1 MIDDSGRTI
10 CSFPLIF
17 IYIVPRRIWLHICFS
32 LKKSQIT
39 KCIAIQSFKG
49 FNKKINEK
57 SRWTIFMIDDSGRTI
72 CSFPLIFI
80 YIVPRRIW
88 LHICFSLKKSQIT
101 KCIAIQSFKGF
112 KLNYGKIKML
122 QSNKDLLSQLG

>member
-1 MIDDSGRTI
+1 MLNSFVLAIPDLVKNGYSGVYKNHFATVSGPLKSRPLIEKINEKSRWTISMIDDSGRTI
-10 CSFPLIF
+10 CF
-17 IYIVPRRIWLHICFS
+17 
-32 LKKSQIT
+32 
-39 KCIAIQSFKG
+39 
-49 FNKKINEK
+49 
-57 SRWTIFMIDDSGRTI
+57 
-72 CSFPLIFI
+72 FPLIFI